1 MTDDANLSQASSYR
15 WIILALSWLVYFA
28 FGLILSSLPPLV
40 NVIAADLT
48 LNYVEM
54 GIILGSVILM
64 YVPLSVPVGVS
75 IDRIGQKKM
84 ITLGLILISSSA
96 VLRSFVFNFE
106 SLFIVVFLFGFGG
119 PTVSVGLAKVVAASF
134 EGRERGLASGI
145 YMTGAAIGSASA
157 LALTNSL
164 ILPIVGTWR
173 NVFSFYGIIGL
184 LIAVSWILLAKD
196 QSVNSG
202 NDDRNMSMMSALH
215 SLLSNKYV
223 WMVAIIGS
231 SSFLVFYGFG
241 NWLPTLLEE
250 KGLDSAAAGLWASV
264 PTWVGLVGSAIIP
277 GVALAGSRKPI
288 IVIVLLI
295 EGICIYVAGIS
306 SGLSLLTSLIIYGIV
321 SGAHMPLMLV
331 VMMDLP
337 DVGAE
342 YTGIASGL
350 FFSIGAGMGFTGPI
364 LVGYLKELTSS
375 FIPALIVL
383 VLIVEAMIG
392 LAIVLRET

>member
-196 QSVNSG
+196 QSVNSD
-202 NDDRNMSMMSALH
+202 NDVRSKSMIGAVR
-215 SLLSNKYV
+215 SLLRNKYV
-223 WMVAIIGS
+223 WMVAVIGS

-250 KGLDSAAAGLWASV
+250 KGLDPAAAGLWASV

-277 GVALAGSRKPI
+277 GVALAGSRKPVI
-288 IVIVLLI
+288 AIVLLI
-295 EGICIYVAGIS
+295 EGISIYLAGIS
-306 SGLSLLTSLIIYGIV
+306 SGAFLLTSLIIYGIV

-337 DVGAE
+337 NVGAE
-342 YTGIASGL
+342 YTGIAGGL
-350 FFSIGAGMGFTGPI
+350 FFSIGACMGFAGPI
-364 LVGYLKELTSS
+364 LVGYLKDLTSS
-375 FIPALIVL
+375 FIPALTVL

-392 LAIVLRET
+392 LVIVLRET

>member
-1 MTDDANLSQASSYR
+1 MTDDANLSQVSSYR

-196 QSVNSG
+196 QSINSS
-202 NDDRNMSMMSALH
+202 NDDRNTSMMNALR
-215 SLLSNKYV
+215 SLLSNKFV

-250 KGLDSAAAGLWASV
+250 KGLDPAAAGLWASV

-295 EGICIYVAGIS
+295 EGICIYFAGIS

-350 FFSIGAGMGFTGPI
+350 FFSIGASMGFTGPI
-364 LVGYLKELTSS
+364 LVGYLKDLTSS